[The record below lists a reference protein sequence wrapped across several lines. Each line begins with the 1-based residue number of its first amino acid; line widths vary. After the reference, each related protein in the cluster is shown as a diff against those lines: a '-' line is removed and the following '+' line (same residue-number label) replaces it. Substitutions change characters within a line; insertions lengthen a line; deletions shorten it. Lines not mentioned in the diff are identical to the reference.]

1 MSQLA
6 SSTGSK
12 TLTNYARG
20 IFPDIMLAQDP
31 IIARMAP
38 VVPVASATGQYK
50 NYSDKNAFQSVQTA
64 RAIGG
69 PATRIEFLAADG
81 TFSCTPQA
89 LEIGIDDQERDAS
102 GDLSQQV
109 EEAKTRSLLNT
120 AAMSHINDIVAAAKS
135 GLAAAATPSW
145 ATAASST
152 PLDDIDAQI
161 QAIADDIGMFPTD
174 VVFGLSAWRKFR
186 ASAQVKAAFPN
197 AATVGVTPEQAAG
210 ILLNPSIRIGVS
222 TAIRDTNKPG
232 AAKSTAN
239 ILANEVFIFFS
250 SPNADQ
256 FDASFMKVFTVGV
269 NTIGSVHRY
278 RADNCRSDIIAV
290 DWSRSIKVAST
301 ISARRLT
308 VTVS

>member
-6 SSTGSK
+6 SSTVSQ

-38 VVPVASATGQYK
+38 VVPVASASGQYK
-50 NYSDKNAFQSVQTA
+50 IYSDKNAFQAVQTA

-69 PATRIEFLAADG
+69 PATRIEFLATDG

-89 LEIGIDDQERDAS
+89 LEIGIDNHERDAA
-102 GDLSQQV
+102 GELSPQM
-109 EEAKTRSLLNT
+109 EEAKARSLLNT
-120 AAMSHINDIVAAAKS
+120 AAMSHINDIVTAAKAGLSAAAS
-135 GLAAAATPSW
+135 PTW
-145 ATAASST
+145 VTASSST

-197 AATVGVTPEQAAG
+197 AAAVGVTPEQAAG

-222 TAIRDTNKPG
+222 TAIRDANKAG

-239 ILANEVFIFFS
+239 ILANEVFIFFT

-269 NTIGSVHRY
+269 NTIESVRRY
-278 RADNCRSDIIAV
+278 RDERSRSDILAV
-290 DWSRSIKVAST
+290 DWSRSIKVASA

-308 VTVS
+308 VTVA

>member
-6 SSTGSK
+6 SSTVSQ

-38 VVPVASATGQYK
+38 VVPVAAASGQFK
-50 NYSDKNAFQSVQTA
+50 IYSDKNAFQSVQTA

-69 PATRIEFLAADG
+69 PAHRIEFLATDG

-89 LEIGIDDQERDAS
+89 LEIGIDNHERDAA
-102 GDLSQQV
+102 GDLSQQM
-109 EEAKTRSLLNT
+109 EEAKARSLLNT
-120 AAMSHINDIVAAAKS
+120 AAMSHINDIVAAAKA
-135 GLAAAATPSW
+135 GLSAAATPTW
-145 ATAASST
+145 ATASSST

-174 VVFGLSAWRKFR
+174 IVFGLSAWRKFR

-197 AATVGVTPEQAAG
+197 AAAVGVTPEQAAG
-210 ILLNPSIRIGVS
+210 IMLNPSIRIGVS
-222 TAIRDTNKPG
+222 TAIRDANKAG
-232 AAKSTAN
+232 AAKATAN
-239 ILANEVFIFFS
+239 ILANEVFIFFT

-269 NTIGSVHRY
+269 NTIESVRRY
-278 RADNCRSDIIAV
+278 RDERSRSDILAV
-290 DWSRSIKVAST
+290 DWSRSIKVASP

-308 VTVS
+308 VTVA